1 MKYYLIAG
9 EASGDLHG
17 ANLMKAILEN
27 DPTAEFRFW
36 GGDLMAKVGGT
47 QVEHYKNTAYMGFL
61 EVIKNLK
68 KILSFIKV
76 CKADIAAYKPDVL
89 ILIDY
94 PGFNMRIAK
103 FAKNAGFKVVY
114 YISPQV
120 WAWKENRVK
129 QIKQYVD
136 KMLVILPFE
145 KDFYEKKWNYQVDF
159 VGHPLL
165 DEINQND
172 SYTTDLNNNG
182 KPIIAILPG
191 SRIQEINKILPEFL
205 KMVKFYP
212 DYHFV
217 VAGLEHNGAA
227 YYQQIIGDK
236 PVEVVMNKT
245 YSVLNMSY
253 AALVASGTATLE
265 TALFDTPM
273 VVGYKGSW
281 FSYQIGKMLVDIK
294 YISLVNLIMDREVV
308 KELIQND
315 LDETHLKIE
324 LDKILNMSKQYLM
337 RDEFRKL
344 KEILGSKGASER
356 AAAII
361 CALR

>member
-17 ANLMKAILEN
+17 ANLMKAILEK
-27 DPTAEFRFW
+27 DAAAEFRFW
-36 GGDLMAKVGGT
+36 GGDLMAKVGGS
-47 QVEHYKNTAYMGFL
+47 QVEHYKNTAYMGFW
-61 EVIKNLK
+61 EVLKNLK

-76 CKADIAAYKPDVL
+76 CKADIAVWKPDVVV
-89 ILIDY
+89 LIDY

-145 KDFYEKKWNYQVDF
+145 KEFYEKKWNYQVDF

-172 SYTTDLNNNG
+172 NYTINVCNQG
-182 KPIIAILPG
+182 KPIIALLPG
-191 SRIQEINKILPEFL
+191 SRIQEINQILPEFL
-205 KMVKFYP
+205 KMVPLYP

-217 VAGLEHNGAA
+217 LAGLEHNGLQ
-227 YYQQIIGDK
+227 YYQQIVGTT
-236 PVEVVMNKT
+236 PVEIVMNKT
-245 YSVLNMSY
+245 YTVLNMSY

-265 TALFDTPM
+265 AALFETPM
-273 VVGYKGSW
+273 VVGYKGNWLS
-281 FSYQIGKMLVDIK
+281 FQIGKMLVDIK
-294 YISLVNLIMDREVV
+294 YISLVNLIMDKEVV
-308 KELIQND
+308 KELIQDD
-315 LDETHLKIE
+315 LDESHLKTE
-324 LDKILNMSKQYLM
+324 LDKILNLSNQYLM
-337 RDEFRKL
+337 REEFRKL
-344 KEILGSKGASER
+344 KVILGSKGASER
-356 AAAII
+356 SAEII
-361 CALR
+361 VALK

>member
-17 ANLMKAILEN
+17 ANLMKAILEK
-27 DPTAEFRFW
+27 DASAEFRFW

-61 EVIKNLK
+61 EVLKNLS
-68 KILSFIKV
+68 KILSFIKI
-76 CKADIAAYKPDVL
+76 CKADITAWKPDVVV
-89 ILIDY
+89 LIDY

-129 QIKQYVD
+129 QIKQFVD

-172 SYTTDLNNNG
+172 AYTIDLKNDG
-182 KPIIAILPG
+182 KPIIALLPG

-205 KMVKFYP
+205 KMVPLFP

-217 VAGLEHNGAA
+217 LAGLAHNGLD
-227 YYQQIIGDK
+227 YYKQLIGDK
-236 PVEVVMNKT
+236 PVEIVMNKT

-265 TALFDTPM
+265 AALFDTPM

-281 FSYQIGKMLVDIK
+281 LSYKIGKILVDIK
-294 YISLVNLIMDREVV
+294 YISLVNLIMDKEVV

-315 LDETHLKIE
+315 LDEKQLKIE
-324 LDKILNMSKQYLM
+324 LDKILNMSNQYLM
-337 RDEFRKL
+337 REEFKKL
-344 KEILGSKGASER
+344 KIILGSKGASER
-356 AAAII
+356 AAEII
-361 CALR
+361 VALN